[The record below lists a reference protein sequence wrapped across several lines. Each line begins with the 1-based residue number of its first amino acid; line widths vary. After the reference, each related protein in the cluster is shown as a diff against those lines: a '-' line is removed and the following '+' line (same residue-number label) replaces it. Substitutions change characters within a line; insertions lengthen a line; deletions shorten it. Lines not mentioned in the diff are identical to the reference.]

1 MANNNGSN
9 NNNRGGKNG
18 KGNFRGVLT
27 LIAWALVLTVAFNYF
42 NAYNRNAA
50 NKTSSHEIKYSEM
63 ITMIEKDQVDE
74 VLFKD
79 DAIYISARSL
89 GEINVQVLVE
99 TLGGGG
105 NSTTAGG
112 QCSGMTVAEAKAT
125 LLRAIDKYFEE

>member
-63 ITMIEKDQVDE
+63 VTMIEKD
-74 VLFKD
+74 
-79 DAIYISARSL
+79 
-89 GEINVQVLVE
+89 
-99 TLGGGG
+99 
-105 NSTTAGG
+105 
-112 QCSGMTVAEAKAT
+112 
-125 LLRAIDKYFEE
+125 